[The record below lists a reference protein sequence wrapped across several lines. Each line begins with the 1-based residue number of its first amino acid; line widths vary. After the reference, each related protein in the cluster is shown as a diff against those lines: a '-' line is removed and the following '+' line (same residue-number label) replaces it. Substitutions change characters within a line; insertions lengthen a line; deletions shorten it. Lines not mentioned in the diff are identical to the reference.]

1 MTNGW
6 MTMWVIPLAR
16 NTRMHSKHG
25 DVTCKTFLYEI
36 KFLLFMKER
45 TKERKNFRIND

>member
-45 TKERKNFRIND
+45 TKEREDFRIND